1 MGCKCTKQG
10 MPPVATMAMNVAGAV
25 GRAIKAVANGETV
38 KVSAEVA
45 EKRIEACK
53 ACPRVKVIHM
63 HGQNWLRCTVC
74 GCWLDAVSFA
84 KAHLATETCP
94 EKRWP

>member
-1 MGCKCTKQG
+1 
-10 MPPVATMAMNVAGAV
+10 MPPMTTMVVNAANAMGRVVRAAV
-25 GRAIKAVANGETV
+25 SGEAV